1 MELTLDELLTLEH
14 LLIDVQDNITDYVD
28 DMEMYVTQE
37 NFMLMLT
44 PKEVVNIKSILA
56 KLQ

>member
-28 DMEMYVTQE
+28 DMEMYVTQD

>member
-1 MELTLDELLTLEH
+1 MEYTLDELLTLEH

-28 DMEMYVTQE
+28 DMEMYVTQD

>member
-28 DMEMYVTQE
+28 DMEMYVTQDY
-37 NFMLMLT
+37 FMLMLT
-44 PKEVVNIKSILA
+44 SKEVENIKSILA

>member
-28 DMEMYVTQE
+28 DMDMYVTQD

-44 PKEVVNIKSILA
+44 PQEIVNIKSILA